1 MKLVAL
7 LLPALAF
14 VTHSLDAAINPVTR
28 VVGLLKEMKA
38 QVEAEAEEDENIY
51 SKMGCWC
58 ETNEKE
64 KTAAIKKA
72 GEIIEESEA
81 TIEEGTAASARL
93 KNEIDGL
100 NSELQ
105 ANQEALDKA
114 TAIRESEKEQY
125 EEESKDLIDS
135 IAALKEAIT
144 VLKKVQ
150 LIQHKGSSQDTA
162 VQASLLQVKG
172 LLARTSK
179 GIGKINSAGVAL
191 YRSVMQED
199 LWDLMSSMPG
209 MTGENRVITGLNQQP
224 SGNAAGATSYTAR
237 SSSIFGMLQQ
247 MQDTFEKNLAELQ
260 RTEVEAELGFQRLRA
275 AKETEMQAAGAA
287 VEEKTVQLSET
298 QERVAQ
304 AKVTLEDTKEALSA
318 DQKFLVELKDRC
330 ANADA
335 DYEKR
340 KKTRQ
345 NEVVAISEAIA
356 ILMDDDACD
365 LFSKTMSFVQLAT
378 RRLRHGKGQ
387 REVGRSQQQQ
397 RAYAA
402 SRLLAVAKRHG
413 GQSGGW
419 RLATL
424 AVGVQLDGF
433 TKVKEMM
440 DKMVIELKKQ
450 QKEEVEKHDTCTAD
464 IQDNERA
471 NRTKTSEREDLEATI
486 ADLGATLKQLA
497 QELEDLKLEVK
508 ENHISLKTASEQRK
522 AENKEFQQVVSDQR
536 ATKVIL
542 TKALKRL
549 QAFYDTA
556 LIAVHAHGRQ
566 HQTPGAK
573 VAPRP
578 PAGKDYKQAGGAE
591 GVLQMLEKIIQD
603 AETADQEAVQAEQ
616 ASQKAY
622 TELVANINAS
632 LDAAATSITEK
643 TAASEKAE
651 ADKIIATKDLHATI
665 NALGELAELNRALH
679 ADCDYVLKNFNIRQQ
694 ARQEEI
700 EAIQDAKAI
709 LSGADFGSA

>member
-7 LLPALAF
+7 LLLALAF
-14 VTHSLDAAINPVTR
+14 VTHGLDAAVNPVTR

-64 KTAAIKKA
+64 KKAAIKKA

-81 TIEEGTAASARL
+81 AIEEGNAVSARL
-93 KNEIDGL
+93 KNEIEAL

-150 LIQHKGSSQDTA
+150 LIQHKAPSQDTA
-162 VQASLLQVKG
+162 VQASLLQVKA

-179 GIGKINSAGVAL
+179 GVGKLNSPGVAL

-209 MTGENRVITGLNQQP
+209 MTRDNRVITGLNQQP
-224 SGNAAGATSYTAR
+224 TGQAAGATSYTAR

-247 MQDTFEKNLAELQ
+247 MQETFEKNLAELQ

-287 VEEKTVQLSET
+287 VEEKTVQLSDTE
-298 QERVAQ
+298 ERVAQ

-356 ILMDDDACD
+356 ILTEDDARD
-365 LFSKTMSFVQLAT
+365 LFSKTMSFVQLS
-378 RRLRHGKGQ
+378 
-387 REVGRSQQQQ
+387 REVGQSQQQQ

-402 SRLLAVAKRHG
+402 SRLLAVARRHG
-413 GQSGGW
+413 GASGGW

-440 DKMVIELKKQ
+440 AKMIIELKKQ
-450 QKEEVEKHDTCTAD
+450 QKEEVEKHDTCTDD

-471 NRTKTSEREDLEATI
+471 NRTKTSERKDLEATI

-508 ENHISLKTASEQRK
+508 ESHISLKTASEQRK

-556 LIAVHAHGRQ
+556 LITVHAHGRQ
-566 HQTPGAK
+566 HQTPGAE
-573 VAPRP
+573 VAPPP
-578 PAGKDYKQAGGAE
+578 PAGKNYKQAGGAQ
-591 GVLQMLEKIIQD
+591 GVLQMLEKVIQD

-622 TELVANINAS
+622 GELLANINAG
-632 LDAAATSITEK
+632 LDAAENAITDK

-651 ADKIIATKDLHATI
+651 ADKIIAKKDLHATVT
-665 NALGELAELNRALH
+665 ALGELAELNRALH

-700 EAIQDAKAI
+700 EAIQQAQAI

>member
-7 LLPALAF
+7 LLLALAC
-14 VTHSLDAAINPVTR
+14 VTDGLDAAVNPVTR

-38 QVEAEAEEDENIY
+38 QVEAEAEEDEKIY

-81 TIEEGTAASARL
+81 TIEEGTATSARL
-93 KNEIDGL
+93 TNEIDAL

-105 ANQEALDKA
+105 ADKDALDKA
-114 TAIRESEKEQY
+114 TAIRESEREQY
-125 EEESKDLIDS
+125 EDESKDLIDS
-135 IAALKEAIT
+135 IAALKEAIA

-150 LIQHKGSSQDTA
+150 LIQHKDSSQNTA
-162 VQASLLQVKG
+162 VQASLLQVKK

-179 GIGKINSAGVAL
+179 GVGKLNTAGVAL

-209 MTGENRVITGLNQQP
+209 MKRDNHVITDLNQQP
-224 SGNAAGATSYTAR
+224 TGNAAGATSYTAQ

-247 MQDTFEKNLAELQ
+247 MQETFEKNLAELQ
-260 RTEVEAELGFQRLRA
+260 KQEVEAELAFQRLRA
-275 AKETEMQAAGAA
+275 AKETQMQAAGAA
-287 VEEKTVQLSET
+287 VEEKTLQLT
-298 QERVAQ
+298 DTNERVAQ
-304 AKVTLEDTKEALSA
+304 AKTTLEDTKEALSA
-318 DQKFLVELKDRC
+318 DEKFLAELKERC

-340 KKTRQ
+340 KATRL
-345 NEVVAISEAIA
+345 NEVVAISEAIG
-356 ILMDDDACD
+356 ILTEDEARD
-365 LFSKTMSFVQLAT
+365 LFSKTMSFVQLS
-378 RRLRHGKGQ
+378 RRGSL
-387 REVGRSQQQQ
+387 QQQK
-397 RAYAA
+397 RADAA
-402 SRLLAVAKRHG
+402 SRLLAVARRQG
-413 GQSGGW
+413 GQPGGW
-419 RLATL
+419 RLAQL
-424 AVGVQLDGF
+424 AVGVQIDGF

-440 DKMVIELKKQ
+440 DKMVAELKKQ
-450 QKEEVEKHDTCTAD
+450 QKREVEKHDTCTAD

-471 NRTKTSEREDLEATI
+471 NRTKTSEKKDLDATI
-486 ADLGATLKQLA
+486 ADLDATLKQLA
-497 QELEDLKLEVK
+497 QELEDLNLEVK
-508 ENHISLKTASEQRK
+508 ENHIALKTASEQRK

-549 QAFYDTA
+549 QTFYDTA
-556 LIAVHAHGRQ
+556 FIAVHAHGRQ

-573 VAPRP
+573 VAPAP
-578 PAGKDYKQAGGAE
+578 SAGLDYKQNSGAE
-591 GVLQMLEKIIQD
+591 GVLQMMEKVIQD

-622 TELVANINAS
+622 GELVANTNAA
-632 LDAAATSITEK
+632 LDAAAASITDK
-643 TAASEKAE
+643 TVASETAE
-651 ADKIIATKDLHATI
+651 ADKIIAKKDLHATST
-665 NALGELAELNRALH
+665 ALSDLAKVNSALH
-679 ADCDYVLKNFNIRQQ
+679 ADCDYVLKYFNIRQQ

-700 EAIQDAKAI
+700 EAIQQAKAI
-709 LSGADFGSA
+709 LSGADLGSA

>member
-1 MKLVAL
+1 M
-7 LLPALAF
+7 
-14 VTHSLDAAINPVTR
+14 
-28 VVGLLKEMKA
+28 
-38 QVEAEAEEDENIY
+38 
-51 SKMGCWC
+51 
-58 ETNEKE
+58 
-64 KTAAIKKA
+64 
-72 GEIIEESEA
+72 
-81 TIEEGTAASARL
+81 
-93 KNEIDGL
+93 
-100 NSELQ
+100 
-105 ANQEALDKA
+105 
-114 TAIRESEKEQY
+114 
-125 EEESKDLIDS
+125 IDS
-135 IAALKEAIT
+135 IAALKEAVA
-144 VLKKVQ
+144 VLQKVQ
-150 LIQHKGSSQDTA
+150 LIQHKGPSHETA

-179 GIGKINSAGVAL
+179 GVGKLNTAGVAL

-209 MTGENRVITGLNQQP
+209 MKREGQVITGLNQQP
-224 SGNAAGATSYTAR
+224 TGKAAGATSYTAR

-247 MQDTFEKNLAELQ
+247 MQETFEKNLAELQ

-275 AKETEMQAAGAA
+275 AKESEMQAAGAA
-287 VEEKTVQLSET
+287 VEEKTVQLSDT

-304 AKVTLEDTKEALSA
+304 AKVTLEDTTEALAA
-318 DQKFLVELKDRC
+318 DQKFLVEMKDRC

-340 KKTRQ
+340 KKTRMD
-345 NEVVAISEAIA
+345 EVVAISEAIA
-356 ILMDDDACD
+356 ILTDDDARD
-365 LFSKTMSFVQLAT
+365 LFGKTMSFVQLASV
-378 RRLRHGKGQ
+378 GQ
-387 REVGRSQQQQ
+387 LMQQQ

-402 SRLLAVAKRHG
+402 SRLLAVARRHG
-413 GQSGGW
+413 GQYGGW

-440 DKMVIELKKQ
+440 DKMVIDLKKQ

-471 NRTKTSEREDLEATI
+471 TRTKTSERKDLEATI

-497 QELEDLKLEVK
+497 QELEDLKTEVR

-556 LIAVHAHGRQ
+556 LISVHAHGRQ
-566 HQTPGAK
+566 HQTPGAE
-573 VAPRP
+573 VAPPP
-578 PAGKDYKQAGGAE
+578 PAGKEYKQAGGSA

-622 TELVANINAS
+622 GELVANINAS
-632 LDAAATSITEK
+632 LDAATTSITEK
-643 TAASEKAE
+643 TAASEKAA
-651 ADKIIATKDLHATI
+651 ADKIIAKKDLHATVT
-665 NALGELAELNRALH
+665 ALGELAELNRALH

-700 EAIQDAKAI
+700 EAIQEAKAI
-709 LSGADFGSA
+709 LSGANFGSA